1 MDVKTTFLIG
11 DLGEEIFVRK
21 PERFIDKNHS
31 NMICNCRKTF
41 MAWSH
46 PHVAGTKLLMSSSS
60 NWGTCKN
67 DADADPRI
75 YHKRFI
81 KYILECILI
90 IAVYADDVII
100 ASNDTEALQLEKK
113 ILGELFEME
122 DEG

>member
-1 MDVKTTFLIG
+1 
-11 DLGEEIFVRK
+11 
-21 PERFIDKNHS
+21 
-31 NMICNCRKTF
+31 
-41 MAWSH
+41 
-46 PHVAGTKLLMSSSS
+46 MSSSR

-67 DADADPRI
+67 DTDADPCI

-90 IAVYADDVII
+90 IAVYVDDVII